1 MLFLYGCAPKRHEG
15 QISSVEHWAFVD
27 VFFSGERRG
36 SRLRTFVDR
45 RGASLFGFPA
55 PCMHLV
61 ALTSS
66 LLRPLA
72 GNFLIGEARFTPCRG
87 ELSGGAEMLVVDGKT
102 QNEKWPR
109 TKFPSHPRMDRIR
122 DIHTASLNAKPFQGA
137 G

>member
-1 MLFLYGCAPKRHEG
+1 MSSIGPSWTFSFLGNGGVHG
-15 QISSVEHWAFVD
+15 
-27 VFFSGERRG
+27 
-36 SRLRTFVDR
+36 
-45 RGASLFGFPA
+45 
-55 PCMHLV
+55 
-61 ALTSS
+61 SS